1 MYVPHPRIRRLSKIP
16 LVGTAALAALI
27 ATSVACF
34 TATPQVAQ
42 AADAPAITDMTEQDY
57 QALGLGTSEDI
68 PADTVGPYSTDT
80 PTTFA
85 TRSEVYMAANGSHGN
100 RYTLRDKLENVER
113 GDIGGSSK
121 LFDGY
126 GSVWGAAKF
135 WQNVNNF
142 DTNSDLYK
150 HSDYGGGTWSY
161 LSNNESSTVLAN
173 DNSSNKHDHKGIE
186 QVWISDVKAGSVS
199 GSDRYNESFIAV
211 VGKHRDEDL
220 RKNDDYYWM
229 TASHFSLDENGK
241 VRRGEEQVISE
252 SNRRG
257 TTYGTFISLALPDV
271 DNDSVKITYKD
282 RYKVYT
288 NPRVLAVLQDAPY
301 VEDLEQAYGYLVLG
315 GTSYGEEKGTGTSQ
329 GYTIGAELGVAVE
342 VQTGPPLVAMNA
354 SVDFA
359 AEGCYDY
366 RSERTV
372 SASVSYESH
381 AGEGDKTV
389 LYTIPMVYYEY
400 EIENEETGGKG
411 VMAAPV
417 SLGAQTSVVN
427 VEAYDR
433 IAKQHNMTPL
443 SYFLTNRSGE
453 PGTYQTTLNGE
464 TPVGDSF
471 GLGKPGVTRAYTH
484 DGFNGAVAQSGASI
498 EQTIEVEEGKEQE
511 LELGLT
517 LNGSVVMG
525 AKLAKHELFG
535 GLCFGANAG
544 FTTGNSSSESTEYG
558 GTVDNLPEAAQ
569 GKYGFVWRLGVNA
582 VDVDKFEADSGDKL
596 GTKDTDQFWIVG
608 YDVKDVE
615 MPDAPAVT
623 GFTANAVDSTSV
635 TFSWDDVLAN
645 KSGFSYG
652 VGMLQS
658 NAADAVVNSWK
669 IADNTQTSLKWD
681 GLQPNTEYR
690 FAIAAVKNGSTTET
704 GIRSAII
711 TVKTMSDG
719 MTMTVSGPAADAA
732 EGSDL
737 GYDSSVERTAG
748 SHLTLSA
755 IGHVKQLGADDSE
768 TGLAPTYMWYRKGR
782 GETEF
787 KLVGADGN
795 LAAGTASKLEI
806 DLTADDDGA
815 QYYCHVGYN
824 DVGLDTGTTLVNIEA
839 EETAPTTVN
848 ATPIR
853 TRRLFSQASAGAK
866 KFLDHTLVNTA
877 GPTDSEGSKDPETPE
892 TPTNP
897 DKPKS
902 DNGAKTDTK
911 VKTTTTA
918 KNLANTGDQ
927 TFALV
932 ATAAAAGATLVVI
945 ALIMLIKRRKTH

>member
-1 MYVPHPRIRRLSKIP
+1 MAPV
-16 LVGTAALAALI
+16 ALATANLDGLSEQPAVDEVLI
-27 ATSVACF
+27 GGDVFRDFACT
-34 TATPQVAQ
+34 TAQNVRQ
-42 AADAPAITDMTEQDY
+42 
-57 QALGLGTSEDI
+57 GLGS
-68 PADTVGPYSTDT
+68 
-80 PTTFA
+80 
-85 TRSEVYMAANGSHGN
+85 R
-100 RYTLRDKLENVER
+100 
-113 GDIGGSSK
+113 IGAISISGQQ
-121 LFDGY
+121 Y
-126 GSVWGAAKF
+126 
-135 WQNVNNF
+135 
-142 DTNSDLYK
+142 
-150 HSDYGGGTWSY
+150 
-161 LSNNESSTVLAN
+161 N
-173 DNSSNKHDHKGIE
+173 DSNKYDHKGIE

-199 GSDRYNESFIAV
+199 GSDRYNESYIAV

-220 RKNDDYYWM
+220 RKDDDYYWM
-229 TASHFSLDENGK
+229 TASHFTLDEGGN
-241 VRRGEEQVISE
+241 VCRGEEQVISE
-252 SNRRG
+252 SNRRN

-315 GTSYGEEKGTGTSQ
+315 GTSYGEGKSTGKSQ

-342 VQTGPPLVAMNA
+342 VQTGPPLVAVNA

-359 AEGCYDY
+359 AEGSYDY
-366 RSERTV
+366 QSERTV
-372 SASVSYESH
+372 STSVSYESH
-381 AGEGDKTV
+381 AGEGDKAV

-411 VMAAPV
+411 TMAAPV

-427 VEAYDR
+427 VETYDR
-433 IAKQHNMTPL
+433 IAEQHNMTPL
-443 SYFLTNRSGE
+443 SYFLNNRSGE
-453 PGTYQTTLNGE
+453 PGTYQTSLNGE

-517 LNGSVVMG
+517 LNGEVVG
-525 AKLAKHELFG
+525 GGKLGKHEVMG

-544 FTTGNSSSESTEYG
+544 FTGARSSSESTEYG

-569 GKYGFVWRLGVNA
+569 GKYSFVWRLGVNA

-615 MPDAPAVT
+615 MPEAPAVT
-623 GFTANAVDSTSV
+623 GFTANAVDSTSI
-635 TFSWDDVLAN
+635 TFSWDDVLSKKN
-645 KSGFSYG
+645 GFSYG

-669 IADNTQTSLKWD
+669 IADNTHTSLIWD

-704 GIRSAII
+704 GIRSAIV
-711 TVKTMSDG
+711 TVKTMPDG
-719 MTMTVSGPAADAA
+719 MTMTVNGPAADAK
-732 EGSDL
+732 EGSSIE
-737 GYDSSVERTAG
+737 YDSSIDRTAG

-755 IGHVKQLGADDSE
+755 IGHVTQLDAGGDRAE
-768 TGLAPTYMWYRKGR
+768 LAPSYIWYRKGR
-782 GETEF
+782 GEAEF
-787 KLVGADGN
+787 KRVSADGS
-795 LAAGTASKLEI
+795 LAAGTASTLGI
-806 DLTADDDGA
+806 DLTANDDGA

-824 DVGLDTGTTLVNIEA
+824 DVGLDTGITLINIAA
-839 EETAPTTVN
+839 EETAPETVN
-848 ATPIR
+848 AGPIR
-853 TRRLFSQASAGAK
+853 THRLFTQASERAK

-877 GPTDSEGSKDPETPE
+877 GPVDSEELKGPDQIIPGKSETPDS
-892 TPTNP
+892 
-897 DKPKS
+897 DKPKADGS
-902 DNGAKTDTK
+902 PGAKTEDSAGK
-911 VKTTTTA
+911 
-918 KNLANTGDQ
+918 LAGTGDNAP
-927 TFALV
+927 TMAAVV
-932 ATAAAAGATLVVI
+932 ATGAAGAILVV
-945 ALIMLIKRRKTH
+945 ATLIMLAKRRSRSR

>member
-1 MYVPHPRIRRLSKIP
+1 M
-16 LVGTAALAALI
+16 
-27 ATSVACF
+27 
-34 TATPQVAQ
+34 
-42 AADAPAITDMTEQDY
+42 
-57 QALGLGTSEDI
+57 
-68 PADTVGPYSTDT
+68 
-80 PTTFA
+80 
-85 TRSEVYMAANGSHGN
+85 
-100 RYTLRDKLENVER
+100 
-113 GDIGGSSK
+113 
-121 LFDGY
+121 
-126 GSVWGAAKF
+126 
-135 WQNVNNF
+135 
-142 DTNSDLYK
+142 
-150 HSDYGGGTWSY
+150 
-161 LSNNESSTVLAN
+161 
-173 DNSSNKHDHKGIE
+173 
-186 QVWISDVKAGSVS
+186 
-199 GSDRYNESFIAV
+199 
-211 VGKHRDEDL
+211 
-220 RKNDDYYWM
+220 
-229 TASHFSLDENGK
+229 
-241 VRRGEEQVISE
+241 ISE

-315 GTSYGEEKGTGTSQ
+315 GTEYGEGTSTGQ
-329 GYTIGAELGVAVE
+329 IHGGTIGAELGVAVE
-342 VQTGPPLVAMNA
+342 VQTGPPLVAINA

-381 AGEGDKTV
+381 AGEGDKAV

-433 IAKQHNMTPL
+433 VAKQHNMTPL

-453 PGTYQTTLNGE
+453 PDSYYTALNGT
-464 TPVGDSF
+464 TPVQDSF
-471 GLGKPGVTRAYTH
+471 GLGKPGVTRAYTY
-484 DGFNGAVAQSGASI
+484 DGYSGAVAQSGASTT
-498 EQTIEVEEGKEQE
+498 QTIEVEEGEEQE
-511 LELGLT
+511 FEYGFT

-558 GTVDNLPEAAQ
+558 GTVDNLPEAAKD
-569 GKYGFVWRLGVNA
+569 KYGFAWRLGVNA
-582 VDVDKFEADSGDKL
+582 VDVNKFEDGSGDKL

-615 MPDAPAVT
+615 MPEAPAVT

-635 TFSWDDVLAN
+635 AFSWDDVLAN
-645 KSGFSYG
+645 RGGFSYG

-658 NAADAVVNSWK
+658 NAADAIVNSWK
-669 IADNTQTSLKWD
+669 IADNTQTSLTWD

-711 TVKTMSDG
+711 TVKTMPEG
-719 MTMTVSGPAADAA
+719 MTMSVSGPAADDE
-732 EGSDL
+732 EGESIE
-737 GYDSSVERTAG
+737 YDSSIERAAG
-748 SHLTLSA
+748 SRLTLSA
-755 IGHVKQLGADDSE
+755 IGNVTQLGADGSE
-768 TGLAPTYMWYRKGR
+768 TELAPTYIWYRKGR

-787 KLVGADGN
+787 KRVGADGN
-795 LAAGTASKLEI
+795 LEAGTASTLGI

-824 DVGLDTGTTLVNIEA
+824 DVGLDTGVTLVNIAA
-839 EETAPTTVN
+839 EETKPTTVN
-848 ATPIR
+848 AAPIR

>member
-1 MYVPHPRIRRLSKIP
+1 M
-16 LVGTAALAALI
+16 
-27 ATSVACF
+27 
-34 TATPQVAQ
+34 
-42 AADAPAITDMTEQDY
+42 
-57 QALGLGTSEDI
+57 
-68 PADTVGPYSTDT
+68 
-80 PTTFA
+80 
-85 TRSEVYMAANGSHGN
+85 
-100 RYTLRDKLENVER
+100 
-113 GDIGGSSK
+113 
-121 LFDGY
+121 
-126 GSVWGAAKF
+126 
-135 WQNVNNF
+135 
-142 DTNSDLYK
+142 
-150 HSDYGGGTWSY
+150 
-161 LSNNESSTVLAN
+161 
-173 DNSSNKHDHKGIE
+173 
-186 QVWISDVKAGSVS
+186 
-199 GSDRYNESFIAV
+199 
-211 VGKHRDEDL
+211 
-220 RKNDDYYWM
+220 
-229 TASHFSLDENGK
+229 
-241 VRRGEEQVISE
+241 
-252 SNRRG
+252 
-257 TTYGTFISLALPDV
+257 
-271 DNDSVKITYKD
+271 
-282 RYKVYT
+282 
-288 NPRVLAVLQDAPY
+288 
-301 VEDLEQAYGYLVLG
+301 
-315 GTSYGEEKGTGTSQ
+315 
-329 GYTIGAELGVAVE
+329 
-342 VQTGPPLVAMNA
+342 
-354 SVDFA
+354 
-359 AEGCYDY
+359 
-366 RSERTV
+366 
-372 SASVSYESH
+372 
-381 AGEGDKTV
+381 
-389 LYTIPMVYYEY
+389 
-400 EIENEETGGKG
+400 
-411 VMAAPV
+411 
-417 SLGAQTSVVN
+417 
-427 VEAYDR
+427 
-433 IAKQHNMTPL
+433 
-443 SYFLTNRSGE
+443 
-453 PGTYQTTLNGE
+453 
-464 TPVGDSF
+464 
-471 GLGKPGVTRAYTH
+471 
-484 DGFNGAVAQSGASI
+484 
-498 EQTIEVEEGKEQE
+498 
-511 LELGLT
+511 T

-658 NAADAVVNSWK
+658 NAADA
-669 IADNTQTSLKWD
+669 
-681 GLQPNTEYR
+681 
-690 FAIAAVKNGSTTET
+690 
-704 GIRSAII
+704 
-711 TVKTMSDG
+711 
-719 MTMTVSGPAADAA
+719 A

-737 GYDSSVERTAG
+737 GYDSSVERAAG

-897 DKPKS
+897 DKPKF
-902 DNGAKTDTK
+902 DNGAKIDTK

>member
-1 MYVPHPRIRRLSKIP
+1 M
-16 LVGTAALAALI
+16 
-27 ATSVACF
+27 
-34 TATPQVAQ
+34 
-42 AADAPAITDMTEQDY
+42 
-57 QALGLGTSEDI
+57 
-68 PADTVGPYSTDT
+68 
-80 PTTFA
+80 
-85 TRSEVYMAANGSHGN
+85 
-100 RYTLRDKLENVER
+100 
-113 GDIGGSSK
+113 
-121 LFDGY
+121 
-126 GSVWGAAKF
+126 
-135 WQNVNNF
+135 
-142 DTNSDLYK
+142 
-150 HSDYGGGTWSY
+150 
-161 LSNNESSTVLAN
+161 
-173 DNSSNKHDHKGIE
+173 
-186 QVWISDVKAGSVS
+186 
-199 GSDRYNESFIAV
+199 
-211 VGKHRDEDL
+211 
-220 RKNDDYYWM
+220 
-229 TASHFSLDENGK
+229 
-241 VRRGEEQVISE
+241 
-252 SNRRG
+252 
-257 TTYGTFISLALPDV
+257 
-271 DNDSVKITYKD
+271 
-282 RYKVYT
+282 
-288 NPRVLAVLQDAPY
+288 
-301 VEDLEQAYGYLVLG
+301 LG
-315 GTSYGEEKGTGTSQ
+315 GTEYGEGTSTGQ
-329 GYTIGAELGVAVE
+329 IHGGTIGAELGVAVE

-381 AGEGDKTV
+381 AGEGDKAV

-433 IAKQHNMTPL
+433 VAKQHNMTPL

-484 DGFNGAVAQSGASI
+484 DGFNGAAAQSGASI

-623 GFTANAVDSTSV
+623 GFTANAVDSTSI

-669 IADNTQTSLKWD
+669 IAGNTQTSLTWD

-690 FAIAAVKNGSTTET
+690 FAIAAVENGSMTET

-711 TVKTMSDG
+711 TVKTMSVG
-719 MTMTVSGPAADAA
+719 MTMSVSGPAADVE
-732 EGSDL
+732 EGESIE
-737 GYDSSVERTAG
+737 YDSSIERAAG
-748 SHLTLSA
+748 SRLTLSA
-755 IGHVKQLGADDSE
+755 IGNVTQLGADGSE
-768 TGLAPTYMWYRKGR
+768 TELAPTYMWYRKGR

-787 KLVGADGN
+787 KRVGADGN
-795 LAAGTASKLEI
+795 LEAGTASTLGI

-824 DVGLDTGTTLVNIEA
+824 DVGLDTGVTLVNIAA
-839 EETAPTTVN
+839 EETKPTTVN
-848 ATPIR
+848 AAPIR
-853 TRRLFSQASAGAK
+853 TRRLFSQASEGAK

-877 GPTDSEGSKDPETPE
+877 GPTDSEGSKDPETPTTPETPE

-927 TFALV
+927 TFAMV
-932 ATAAAAGATLVVI
+932 ATAAAAGVTLVVI
-945 ALIMLIKRRKTH
+945 ALIMLIKRRKNH

>member
-1 MYVPHPRIRRLSKIP
+1 M
-16 LVGTAALAALI
+16 
-27 ATSVACF
+27 
-34 TATPQVAQ
+34 
-42 AADAPAITDMTEQDY
+42 
-57 QALGLGTSEDI
+57 
-68 PADTVGPYSTDT
+68 
-80 PTTFA
+80 
-85 TRSEVYMAANGSHGN
+85 
-100 RYTLRDKLENVER
+100 
-113 GDIGGSSK
+113 
-121 LFDGY
+121 
-126 GSVWGAAKF
+126 
-135 WQNVNNF
+135 
-142 DTNSDLYK
+142 
-150 HSDYGGGTWSY
+150 
-161 LSNNESSTVLAN
+161 
-173 DNSSNKHDHKGIE
+173 
-186 QVWISDVKAGSVS
+186 
-199 GSDRYNESFIAV
+199 
-211 VGKHRDEDL
+211 
-220 RKNDDYYWM
+220 
-229 TASHFSLDENGK
+229 
-241 VRRGEEQVISE
+241 ISE

-315 GTSYGEEKGTGTSQ
+315 GTEYGEGTSTGQ
-329 GYTIGAELGVAVE
+329 IHGGTIGAELGVAVE
-342 VQTGPPLVAMNA
+342 VQTGPPLVAINA

-381 AGEGDKTV
+381 AGEGDKAV

-433 IAKQHNMTPL
+433 VAKQHNMTPL

-453 PGTYQTTLNGE
+453 PDSYYTALNGT
-464 TPVGDSF
+464 TPVQDSF
-471 GLGKPGVTRAYTH
+471 GLGKPGVTRAYTY
-484 DGFNGAVAQSGASI
+484 DGYSGAVAQSGASTT
-498 EQTIEVEEGKEQE
+498 QTIEVEEGEEQE
-511 LELGLT
+511 FEYGFT

-525 AKLAKHELFG
+525 AKIAKHELFG

-558 GTVDNLPEAAQ
+558 GTVDNLPEAAKD
-569 GKYGFVWRLGVNA
+569 KYGFAWRLGVNA
-582 VDVDKFEADSGDKL
+582 VDVNKFEDGSGDKL

-615 MPDAPAVT
+615 MPEAPAVT

-635 TFSWDDVLAN
+635 AFSWDDVLAN
-645 KSGFSYG
+645 RGGFSYG

-658 NAADAVVNSWK
+658 NAADAIVNSWK
-669 IADNTQTSLKWD
+669 IADNTQTSLTWD

-690 FAIAAVKNGSTTET
+690 FAIAAVKNGSTNET

-711 TVKTMSDG
+711 TVKTMPEG
-719 MTMTVSGPAADAA
+719 MTMSVSGPAADVE
-732 EGSDL
+732 EGESVE
-737 GYDSSVERTAG
+737 YESSVERAAG
-748 SHLTLSA
+748 SRLTLSA
-755 IGHVKQLGADDSE
+755 IGNVTQLGADGSE
-768 TGLAPTYMWYRKGR
+768 TELAPTYIWYRKGR

-787 KLVGADGN
+787 KRVGADGN
-795 LAAGTASKLEI
+795 LEAGTASTLGI

-824 DVGLDTGTTLVNIEA
+824 DVGLDTGVTLVNIAA
-839 EETAPTTVN
+839 EETKPTTVN
-848 ATPIR
+848 AAPIR

-877 GPTDSEGSKDPETPE
+877 GPTDSEGSKGPETPE

-918 KNLANTGDQ
+918 KNLANTHDH
-927 TFALV
+927 AI

>member
-1 MYVPHPRIRRLSKIP
+1 
-16 LVGTAALAALI
+16 
-27 ATSVACF
+27 
-34 TATPQVAQ
+34 
-42 AADAPAITDMTEQDY
+42 
-57 QALGLGTSEDI
+57 
-68 PADTVGPYSTDT
+68 
-80 PTTFA
+80 
-85 TRSEVYMAANGSHGN
+85 
-100 RYTLRDKLENVER
+100 
-113 GDIGGSSK
+113 
-121 LFDGY
+121 
-126 GSVWGAAKF
+126 
-135 WQNVNNF
+135 
-142 DTNSDLYK
+142 
-150 HSDYGGGTWSY
+150 
-161 LSNNESSTVLAN
+161 
-173 DNSSNKHDHKGIE
+173 
-186 QVWISDVKAGSVS
+186 
-199 GSDRYNESFIAV
+199 
-211 VGKHRDEDL
+211 
-220 RKNDDYYWM
+220 
-229 TASHFSLDENGK
+229 
-241 VRRGEEQVISE
+241 
-252 SNRRG
+252 
-257 TTYGTFISLALPDV
+257 
-271 DNDSVKITYKD
+271 
-282 RYKVYT
+282 
-288 NPRVLAVLQDAPY
+288 
-301 VEDLEQAYGYLVLG
+301 
-315 GTSYGEEKGTGTSQ
+315 
-329 GYTIGAELGVAVE
+329 
-342 VQTGPPLVAMNA
+342 MNA

-381 AGEGDKTV
+381 AGEGDKAV

-433 IAKQHNMTPL
+433 VAKQHNMTPL

-453 PGTYQTTLNGE
+453 PDSYYTALNGT
-464 TPVGDSF
+464 TPVQDSF
-471 GLGKPGVTRAYTH
+471 GLGKPGVTRAYTY
-484 DGFNGAVAQSGASI
+484 DGYSGAVAQSGASTT
-498 EQTIEVEEGKEQE
+498 QTIEVEEGEEQE
-511 LELGLT
+511 FEYGFT

-569 GKYGFVWRLGVNA
+569 GKYGFAWRLGVNA
-582 VDVDKFEADSGDKL
+582 VDVNKFEDGSGDKL

-615 MPDAPAVT
+615 MPEAPAVT

-635 TFSWDDVLAN
+635 AFSWDDVLAN
-645 KSGFSYG
+645 RGGFSYG

-658 NAADAVVNSWK
+658 NAADAIVNSWK
-669 IADNTQTSLKWD
+669 IADNTQTSLTWD

-711 TVKTMSDG
+711 TVKTMPEG
-719 MTMTVSGPAADAA
+719 MTMSVSGPAADDE
-732 EGSDL
+732 EGESIE
-737 GYDSSVERTAG
+737 YDSSIERAAG
-748 SHLTLSA
+748 SRLTLSA
-755 IGHVKQLGADDSE
+755 IGNVTQLGADGSE
-768 TGLAPTYMWYRKGR
+768 TELAPTYMWYRKGR

-787 KLVGADGN
+787 KRVAADGN
-795 LAAGTASKLEI
+795 LAAGTASTLGI

-824 DVGLDTGTTLVNIEA
+824 DVGLDTGMTLVNIEA

-918 KNLANTGDQ
+918 KDLANTGDQ

-945 ALIMLIKRRKTH
+945 ALIMLIKRRKNH

>member
-1 MYVPHPRIRRLSKIP
+1 M
-16 LVGTAALAALI
+16 
-27 ATSVACF
+27 
-34 TATPQVAQ
+34 
-42 AADAPAITDMTEQDY
+42 
-57 QALGLGTSEDI
+57 
-68 PADTVGPYSTDT
+68 
-80 PTTFA
+80 
-85 TRSEVYMAANGSHGN
+85 
-100 RYTLRDKLENVER
+100 
-113 GDIGGSSK
+113 
-121 LFDGY
+121 
-126 GSVWGAAKF
+126 
-135 WQNVNNF
+135 
-142 DTNSDLYK
+142 
-150 HSDYGGGTWSY
+150 
-161 LSNNESSTVLAN
+161 
-173 DNSSNKHDHKGIE
+173 
-186 QVWISDVKAGSVS
+186 
-199 GSDRYNESFIAV
+199 
-211 VGKHRDEDL
+211 
-220 RKNDDYYWM
+220 
-229 TASHFSLDENGK
+229 
-241 VRRGEEQVISE
+241 
-252 SNRRG
+252 
-257 TTYGTFISLALPDV
+257 
-271 DNDSVKITYKD
+271 
-282 RYKVYT
+282 
-288 NPRVLAVLQDAPY
+288 
-301 VEDLEQAYGYLVLG
+301 LG
-315 GTSYGEEKGTGTSQ
+315 GTEYGEGTSTGQ
-329 GYTIGAELGVAVE
+329 IHGGTIGAELGVAVE
-342 VQTGPPLVAMNA
+342 VQTGPPLVAINA

-381 AGEGDKTV
+381 AGEGDKAV

-427 VEAYDR
+427 IEAYDR
-433 IAKQHNMTPL
+433 VAKQHNMTPL

-453 PGTYQTTLNGE
+453 PDSYYTALNGT
-464 TPVGDSF
+464 TPVQDSF
-471 GLGKPGVTRAYTH
+471 GLGKPGVTRAYTY
-484 DGFNGAVAQSGASI
+484 DGYSGAIAQSGASTT
-498 EQTIEVEEGKEQE
+498 QTIEVEEGEEQE
-511 LELGLT
+511 FEYGFT

-558 GTVDNLPEAAQ
+558 GTVDNLPEAAKD
-569 GKYGFVWRLGVNA
+569 KYGFAWRLGVNA
-582 VDVDKFEADSGDKL
+582 VDVNKFENGSGDKL

-608 YDVKDVE
+608 YDVKDVQV
-615 MPDAPAVT
+615 PDAPAVT
-623 GFTANAVDSTSV
+623 GFTAGAVDSTSV
-635 TFSWDDVLAN
+635 TFSWDDVLA
-645 KSGFSYG
+645 KKDGFSYG

-681 GLQPNTEYR
+681 GLLPNTEYR
-690 FAIAAVKNGSTTET
+690 FAIAAVKNGSTIET

-711 TVKTMSDG
+711 TVKTMPDG
-719 MTMTVSGPAADAA
+719 MTMTVSGPAADVE

-737 GYDSSVERTAG
+737 GYDSSVERAAG

-824 DVGLDTGTTLVNIEA
+824 DVGLDTGVTLVNIAA
-839 EETAPTTVN
+839 EETKPTTVN
-848 ATPIR
+848 AAPVR
-853 TRRLFSQASAGAK
+853 TRRLFSQASADAK

-877 GPTDSEGSKDPETPE
+877 GPTDSEGSKDPETPATPETPE

-902 DNGAKTDTK
+902 DGGTKTGAKA
-911 VKTTTTA
+911 TTSA
-918 KNLANTGDQ
+918 KNLAGTGDQ
-927 TFALV
+927 TLAMV
-932 ATAAAAGATLVVI
+932 ATAAAVGVTLVVI

>member
-1 MYVPHPRIRRLSKIP
+1 MSMSGQQY
-16 LVGTAALAALI
+16 
-27 ATSVACF
+27 
-34 TATPQVAQ
+34 
-42 AADAPAITDMTEQDY
+42 
-57 QALGLGTSEDI
+57 
-68 PADTVGPYSTDT
+68 
-80 PTTFA
+80 
-85 TRSEVYMAANGSHGN
+85 
-100 RYTLRDKLENVER
+100 
-113 GDIGGSSK
+113 
-121 LFDGY
+121 
-126 GSVWGAAKF
+126 
-135 WQNVNNF
+135 
-142 DTNSDLYK
+142 NS
-150 HSDYGGGTWSY
+150 G
-161 LSNNESSTVLAN
+161 
-173 DNSSNKHDHKGIE
+173 NKHDHKGIE

-252 SNRRG
+252 SNRRS

-381 AGEGDKTV
+381 AGEGDKAV

-484 DGFNGAVAQSGASI
+484 DGFNGAAAQSGASI

-615 MPDAPAVT
+615 TPEAPAVT

-635 TFSWDDVLAN
+635 KFSWDDVLSKKN
-645 KSGFSYG
+645 GFSYG

-669 IADNTQTSLKWD
+669 IADNAQTSLTWD

-690 FAIAAVKNGSTTET
+690 FAIAAVKNGSTAEM
-704 GIRSAII
+704 GIRSPII
-711 TVKTMSDG
+711 TVKTMPDG
-719 MTMTVSGPAADAA
+719 MTMSVSGPVA
-732 EGSDL
+732 EGSSKE
-737 GYDSSVERTAG
+737 YDSSVERAAG
-748 SHLTLSA
+748 NHLTLSA
-755 IGHVKQLGADDSE
+755 IGHVTQLGTE
-768 TGLAPTYMWYRKGR
+768 KAPTYMWYRKGR
-782 GETEF
+782 GETKF
-787 KLVGADGN
+787 TRVAAAGN
-795 LAAGTASKLEI
+795 VDPGTASKLEI
-806 DLTADDDGA
+806 DLTANDDGA

-824 DVGLDTGTTLVNIEA
+824 DVGLDTGITLVNIA
-839 EETAPTTVN
+839 PDQPDQTALTTVN
-848 ATPIR
+848 VTPIR
-853 TRRLFSQASAGAK
+853 TRRLFSQASDAAK

-877 GPTDSEGSKDPETPE
+877 GPTDSEGSKDPEAPAIPETPE

-897 DKPKS
+897 GKPKS
-902 DNGAKTDTK
+902 DDGAKTGAK
-911 VKTTTTA
+911 AKASA
-918 KNLANTGDQ
+918 KNLANTGDK
-927 TFALV
+927 TLTIV
-932 ATAAAAGATLVVI
+932 ATAAGAGAILIAI
-945 ALIMLIKRRKTH
+945 ALVMLAKRRKSN

>member
-1 MYVPHPRIRRLSKIP
+1 M
-16 LVGTAALAALI
+16 
-27 ATSVACF
+27 
-34 TATPQVAQ
+34 
-42 AADAPAITDMTEQDY
+42 
-57 QALGLGTSEDI
+57 
-68 PADTVGPYSTDT
+68 
-80 PTTFA
+80 
-85 TRSEVYMAANGSHGN
+85 
-100 RYTLRDKLENVER
+100 
-113 GDIGGSSK
+113 
-121 LFDGY
+121 
-126 GSVWGAAKF
+126 
-135 WQNVNNF
+135 
-142 DTNSDLYK
+142 
-150 HSDYGGGTWSY
+150 
-161 LSNNESSTVLAN
+161 
-173 DNSSNKHDHKGIE
+173 
-186 QVWISDVKAGSVS
+186 
-199 GSDRYNESFIAV
+199 
-211 VGKHRDEDL
+211 
-220 RKNDDYYWM
+220 
-229 TASHFSLDENGK
+229 
-241 VRRGEEQVISE
+241 
-252 SNRRG
+252 
-257 TTYGTFISLALPDV
+257 
-271 DNDSVKITYKD
+271 
-282 RYKVYT
+282 
-288 NPRVLAVLQDAPY
+288 LAVLQDAPY
-301 VEDLEQAYGYLVLG
+301 VEDLEQACGYLVLG
-315 GTSYGEEKGTGTSQ
+315 GTEYGEGTSTGQ
-329 GYTIGAELGVAVE
+329 IHGGTIGAELGVAVE
-342 VQTGPPLVAMNA
+342 VQTGPPLVAVNA

-381 AGEGDKTV
+381 AGEGDKAV

-427 VEAYDR
+427 VETYDR
-433 IAKQHNMTPL
+433 IAEQHNMTPL
-443 SYFLTNRSGE
+443 SYFLKNRSGE
-453 PGTYQTTLNGE
+453 PGTYETVLNGE
-464 TPVGDSF
+464 TPVEDSF
-471 GLGKPGVTRAYTH
+471 GLGKSGVTRAYTH
-484 DGFNGAVAQSGASI
+484 DGYSGAVAQSGASTT
-498 EQTIEVEEGKEQE
+498 QTIEVEEGEEQE
-511 LELGLT
+511 FEYGFT

-525 AKLAKHELFG
+525 AKIAKHELFG

-569 GKYGFVWRLGVNA
+569 NKYGFVWRLGVNA

-608 YDVKDVE
+608 YDVKDVQV
-615 MPDAPAVT
+615 PGAPAVT
-623 GFTANAVDSTSV
+623 GFTANAVDSTSIS
-635 TFSWDDVLAN
+635 FSWDDVLA
-645 KSGFSYG
+645 KKDGFSYG

-669 IADNTQTSLKWD
+669 IADNTQTSLIWD

-690 FAIAAVKNGSTTET
+690 FAIAAVKNGSTNET

-711 TVKTMSDG
+711 TVKTMPEG
-719 MTMTVSGPAADAA
+719 MTMSVSGPAADVE
-732 EGSDL
+732 EGESVE
-737 GYDSSVERTAG
+737 YESSVERAAG

-755 IGHVKQLGADDSE
+755 IGNVTQLGADGSE
-768 TGLAPTYMWYRKGR
+768 TELAPTYMWYRKGR

-787 KLVGADGN
+787 KRVAADGN
-795 LAAGTASKLEI
+795 LAAGTASTLGI

-824 DVGLDTGTTLVNIEA
+824 DVGLDTGVTLVNIA
-839 EETAPTTVN
+839 TEETAPTTVN

>member
-1 MYVPHPRIRRLSKIP
+1 
-16 LVGTAALAALI
+16 
-27 ATSVACF
+27 
-34 TATPQVAQ
+34 
-42 AADAPAITDMTEQDY
+42 
-57 QALGLGTSEDI
+57 
-68 PADTVGPYSTDT
+68 
-80 PTTFA
+80 
-85 TRSEVYMAANGSHGN
+85 
-100 RYTLRDKLENVER
+100 
-113 GDIGGSSK
+113 
-121 LFDGY
+121 
-126 GSVWGAAKF
+126 
-135 WQNVNNF
+135 
-142 DTNSDLYK
+142 
-150 HSDYGGGTWSY
+150 
-161 LSNNESSTVLAN
+161 
-173 DNSSNKHDHKGIE
+173 
-186 QVWISDVKAGSVS
+186 
-199 GSDRYNESFIAV
+199 
-211 VGKHRDEDL
+211 
-220 RKNDDYYWM
+220 
-229 TASHFSLDENGK
+229 
-241 VRRGEEQVISE
+241 
-252 SNRRG
+252 
-257 TTYGTFISLALPDV
+257 
-271 DNDSVKITYKD
+271 
-282 RYKVYT
+282 
-288 NPRVLAVLQDAPY
+288 
-301 VEDLEQAYGYLVLG
+301 
-315 GTSYGEEKGTGTSQ
+315 
-329 GYTIGAELGVAVE
+329 
-342 VQTGPPLVAMNA
+342 MNA

-381 AGEGDKTV
+381 AGEGDKAV
-389 LYTIPMVYYEY
+389 VYTIPMVYYEY

-484 DGFNGAVAQSGASI
+484 DGFNGAAAQSGASI

-658 NAADAVVNSWK
+658 NVADAVVNSWK

-711 TVKTMSDG
+711 TVKTMPDG

-732 EGSDL
+732 
-737 GYDSSVERTAG
+737 
-748 SHLTLSA
+748 
-755 IGHVKQLGADDSE
+755 
-768 TGLAPTYMWYRKGR
+768 
-782 GETEF
+782 
-787 KLVGADGN
+787 
-795 LAAGTASKLEI
+795 
-806 DLTADDDGA
+806 
-815 QYYCHVGYN
+815 
-824 DVGLDTGTTLVNIEA
+824 
-839 EETAPTTVN
+839 
-848 ATPIR
+848 
-853 TRRLFSQASAGAK
+853 
-866 KFLDHTLVNTA
+866 
-877 GPTDSEGSKDPETPE
+877 
-892 TPTNP
+892 
-897 DKPKS
+897 
-902 DNGAKTDTK
+902 
-911 VKTTTTA
+911 
-918 KNLANTGDQ
+918 
-927 TFALV
+927 
-932 ATAAAAGATLVVI
+932 
-945 ALIMLIKRRKTH
+945 